1 VDGDPTS
8 SSWWAESLSA
18 AHQGLVGLDRE
29 SGLVPTEV
37 TPMRR
42 FVTVG
47 GCRRSTAGMERHLAG
62 ESGGRG
68 STFDARSP
76 VEEMGPHLAPT
87 DATTDV
93 LCDLLKGGRGRA
105 LRAQLAARHPER
117 PVDEIEEAV
126 QAAVTAFLAE
136 AEAIND
142 PGAAYAWLRT
152 TAHRILGHEAD
163 RRRREVAVDPTAGG
177 LERPT
182 AVEAEPAGE
191 LMAGEDESDLAE
203 VIRELAASFPPRRR
217 EVFALWAAGRKRP
230 QIAAE
235 LGMRER
241 VVKRELLEIM
251 EEGRIALV
259 RRSGGGC
266 EQGESLVTRFV
277 CGLAGTGEAAQAR
290 LHLERCG
297 RCTSFAERM
306 GEWREKAG
314 ALLPL
319 PTMEAASP
327 GLVGRTVGRVGEG
340 IASVKRQVLGGGA
353 QVKQQAAVAGY
364 TRGADPTALTGI
376 RPGAVAAVVA
386 GCLAVGGGAA
396 TYCAQNGVDPLGA
409 AAGLI
414 AGTQEEPTQAPEPEP
429 ATPKEPAEEPVSEP
443 DETQTEAPVY
453 EPVVEEPAAEPSP
466 TAGEPTE
473 AHQAVSEP
481 EPEPTPE
488 EVAPPPEQSFEPAS
502 PDYPATETTT
512 SSAST
517 TPTTETESPAPVTK
531 NQAPQ
536 FGGP

>member
-1 VDGDPTS
+1 
-8 SSWWAESLSA
+8 
-18 AHQGLVGLDRE
+18 
-29 SGLVPTEV
+29 
-37 TPMRR
+37 
-42 FVTVG
+42 
-47 GCRRSTAGMERHLAG
+47 
-62 ESGGRG
+62 
-68 STFDARSP
+68 
-76 VEEMGPHLAPT
+76 MGPHSSPARPADDFLS
-87 DATTDV
+87 DV
-93 LCDLLKGGRGRA
+93 LEGGRGRA

-117 PVDEIEEAV
+117 PSEEIEEAV
-126 QAAVTAFLAE
+126 QAAAAAFLAE
-136 AEAIND
+136 AEAITD

-152 TAHRILGHEAD
+152 AAHRILGHEAD

-182 AVEAEPAGE
+182 PIEHDPLGE
-191 LMAGEDESDLAE
+191 LAAGEDKSDLAE
-203 VIRELAASFPPRRR
+203 LVRELAASFSPRRR

-235 LGMRER
+235 LGVRER

-251 EEGRIALV
+251 EEGRVALA

-277 CGLAGTGEAAQAR
+277 CGLAGAGEAAQAR

-297 RCTSFAERM
+297 RCSSFAERM

-319 PTMEAASP
+319 PAMEAASP
-327 GLVGRTVGRVGEG
+327 GIVGRTLGRVGEG
-340 IASVKRQVLGGGA
+340 FASARRQILGGGA

-364 TRGADPTALTGI
+364 ARGADPTALAGI
-376 RPGAVAAVVA
+376 RPSAVAAVVA

-409 AAGLI
+409 ATGLI
-414 AGTQEEPTQAPEPEP
+414 AGSQEEPTEAPAQE
-429 ATPKEPAEEPVSEP
+429 ATTPQEPAEEPVSEP
-443 DETQTEAPVY
+443 VEPRSEAPIYV
-453 EPVVEEPAAEPSP
+453 PVAEEPKAEPSP
-466 TAGEPTE
+466 TAGEPIET
-473 AHQAVSEP
+473 HQAEPEP

-502 PDYPATETTT
+502 PDYPATETT
-512 SSAST
+512 SSSGSTNASSGA
-517 TPTTETESPAPVTK
+517 EHAVPAPADQV
-531 NQAPQ
+531 PQ